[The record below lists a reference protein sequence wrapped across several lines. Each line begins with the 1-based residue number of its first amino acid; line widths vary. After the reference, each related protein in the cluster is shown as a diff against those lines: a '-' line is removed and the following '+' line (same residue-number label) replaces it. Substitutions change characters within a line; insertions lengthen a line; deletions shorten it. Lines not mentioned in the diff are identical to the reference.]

1 MKSRI
6 FENASQIGPVRSQGQ
21 NSQSELDLSRNPGEG
36 PPVDRSKGVAR
47 TSGYAARAGMAIDTI
62 VGDLDA
68 RRLHKTTDFL
78 TVLLGLV
85 KIDLRVW
92 VSSTR
97 RQEMLRQLA
106 VEAGARQVFR
116 PGCGPAGRG
125 RSVHSCTGSPSL
137 EGQPRPPQSLGSVAG
152 PIKRLPS
159 TGTN

>member
-1 MKSRI
+1 
-6 FENASQIGPVRSQGQ
+6 
-21 NSQSELDLSRNPGEG
+21 
-36 PPVDRSKGVAR
+36 
-47 TSGYAARAGMAIDTI
+47 MAIDTI

-116 PGCGPAGRG
+116 PGA
-125 RSVHSCTGSPSL
+125 
-137 EGQPRPPQSLGSVAG
+137 SLGKG
-152 PIKRLPS
+152 
-159 TGTN
+159 